1 MYRILVSSPKIFH
14 FLSSAH
20 TNLNESTNLP
30 LEISS
35 GIDWHWISRQTS
47 ITQPSQVSAT
57 FASGPS
63 ESLVIRVF
71 LGEDARVIA
80 SGRTV
85 KDQRRPMPIAREK
98 PHLVSPNRYAE
109 SKKSRNNME
118 CVSRDSEDTDFTAD
132 TLMPE
137 PQSCAR

>member
-1 MYRILVSSPKIFH
+1 M
-14 FLSSAH
+14 
-20 TNLNESTNLP
+20 
-30 LEISS
+30 
-35 GIDWHWISRQTS
+35 
-47 ITQPSQVSAT
+47 
-57 FASGPS
+57 
-63 ESLVIRVF
+63 
-71 LGEDARVIA
+71 IA

-137 PQSCAR
+137 P